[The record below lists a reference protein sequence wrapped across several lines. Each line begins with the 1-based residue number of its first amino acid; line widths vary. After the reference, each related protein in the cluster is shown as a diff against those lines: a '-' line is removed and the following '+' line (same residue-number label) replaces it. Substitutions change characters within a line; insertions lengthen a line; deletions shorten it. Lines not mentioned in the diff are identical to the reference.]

1 MSLWPFHKA
10 NGHAN
15 GTPLPAPDP
24 LPVPEPQLPPAP
36 PIPVPALVEKAEDT
50 SASRLS
56 LEAKRKVCE
65 WLGQYRTVGE
75 VQELV
80 KEQFKT
86 VVTYQAIQNYANPKS
101 KWAPLVQR
109 ARAAFQA
116 SIQDIPIAQKTVR
129 LDRYER
135 LYQRALKAHKDH
147 DARLALF
154 GAQKEMEGI
163 SGDTTVYVHQQILQM
178 GNQELEQRRRTIAEQ
193 LAQLGGPDAIL
204 EARTVVRGGDS
215 ETAEEETG

>member
-24 LPVPEPQLPPAP
+24 LPVPEPPLPPP
-36 PIPVPALVEKAEDT
+36 PTLPVPAVVAEDT
-50 SASRLS
+50 SESRLS

-65 WLGQYRTVGE
+65 WLGQYRTVYE
-75 VQELV
+75 VLDLL

-86 VVTYQAIQNYANPKS
+86 VVTYQAIQNYANPKC
-101 KWAPLVQR
+101 KWAPLVQK
-109 ARAAFQA
+109 ARAAFLA

-135 LYQRALKAHKDH
+135 LYQRAMKLHKDH

-154 GAQKEMEGI
+154 GAQKEMEGVH
-163 SGDTTVYVHQQILQM
+163 GDTTVYVHQQILQM
-178 GNQELEQRRRTIAEQ
+178 DTHELEQRRRDIAVK
-193 LAQLGGPDAIL
+193 LANLGGGDAIL
-204 EARTVVRGGDS
+204 EARTVVRGDGAES
-215 ETAEEETG
+215 AEEEAG